1 VTRKIGKTYIKKE
14 KKLSFL
20 ITLITLVVVGMV
32 IAVIELL
39 PGDVP
44 ELGYSE
50 QNGLGRSFMY
60 PFVFTDGHD
69 QLFIM
74 KEDNSVVTVDNNVSY
89 SLHDSAYEKVY
100 YIRNTMIYEY
110 SIKTN
115 DRVALCDNAKEFS
128 LLGNRRGI
136 VYTDTSNRLLL
147 YLFKGEE
154 NVLLST
160 EGNTELPYYVVSD
173 EGVVFADGQT
183 LKYCDYFG
191 ESKVITENLNT
202 LKKFYISSD
211 NEYIC
216 YYEENTLILSRSN
229 AKQIKKLENGQM
241 ILCQE
246 ETALMYPTTNELK
259 DNDGV
264 PFNYFLS
271 NIEQVD
277 TNSNKSGTYKT
288 GVLQYFN
295 GNKFTEIATDIYKV
309 IYYSQEDNFLLY
321 TVLNGDKMD
330 VYMTSKG
337 GTPKKHIS
345 CDINNIFLF
354 DNRTNYLYYRDAEG
368 MLWRYDIYDTKHK
381 TVKLAEDIS
390 NIYDYYN
397 KPFVAYT
404 DKEQQHVYLILKDKI
419 ERTDADYDIRLYGRS
434 HETYLLCRRNSN
446 GLMTLDYVFEDR
458 LTRIANNVG
467 LNVYFDRD
475 LEYAV
480 YNENSKMYIWHN
492 GEIICIGDYEAVK
505 AVDII

>member
-1 VTRKIGKTYIKKE
+1 MTRKIGKTYIKKE

-216 YYEENTLILSRSN
+216 YYE
-229 AKQIKKLENGQM
+229 
-241 ILCQE
+241 
-246 ETALMYPTTNELK
+246 
-259 DNDGV
+259 
-264 PFNYFLS
+264 
-271 NIEQVD
+271 
-277 TNSNKSGTYKT
+277 
-288 GVLQYFN
+288 
-295 GNKFTEIATDIYKV
+295 
-309 IYYSQEDNFLLY
+309 
-321 TVLNGDKMD
+321 
-330 VYMTSKG
+330 
-337 GTPKKHIS
+337 
-345 CDINNIFLF
+345 
-354 DNRTNYLYYRDAEG
+354 
-368 MLWRYDIYDTKHK
+368 
-381 TVKLAEDIS
+381 
-390 NIYDYYN
+390 
-397 KPFVAYT
+397 
-404 DKEQQHVYLILKDKI
+404 
-419 ERTDADYDIRLYGRS
+419 
-434 HETYLLCRRNSN
+434 
-446 GLMTLDYVFEDR
+446 
-458 LTRIANNVG
+458 
-467 LNVYFDRD
+467 
-475 LEYAV
+475 
-480 YNENSKMYIWHN
+480 
-492 GEIICIGDYEAVK
+492 
-505 AVDII
+505 